1 MTLLPAHLILICVLV
16 ISPFFVWFLFRRVW
30 VSDGR
35 IRSLFLKL
43 SLSLASL
50 LFLFGGFEFYFY
62 NHVAVSDGFGQTK
75 MHQNW
80 RERYG
85 SVPSN
90 SLGFRDQ
97 EQVQSGK
104 PDLYIVGDSFTA
116 GHGINNYQDRYAN
129 ILETDL
135 QKQWD
140 LILLAKGG
148 WGTGK
153 QLDVY
158 AEISN
163 QRGGQHGV
171 LIWQYYINDIEE
183 SGEIIGITRPSIYL
197 GAPRFLKPIVD
208 HYHFANF
215 LYWGVFRTVYA
226 RKMGQQYL
234 AYLQKCY
241 SNEKVWRHHRQQL
254 QQVIELQH
262 RSELNTREETPSDR
276 KLIVIV
282 YPNLKD
288 IATTRAM
295 SDKVADFF
303 DRQGVSVV
311 NMADLLSGFSPKDI
325 TVNALDGHA
334 NEMVNQ
340 LLAERLYKNF
350 FRPSDYQK

>member
-1 MTLLPAHLILICVLV
+1 MSAHFILICILIIYPILV
-16 ISPFFVWFLFRRVW
+16 WALFRRVW

-35 IRSLFLKL
+35 IRGFFLKL
-43 SLSLASL
+43 SLLLASL
-50 LFLFGGFEFYFY
+50 LYLFGGFEFYFY
-62 NHVAVSDGFGQTK
+62 NHVAFSDGFGQTK

-97 EQVQSGK
+97 EHVQSGK
-104 PDLYIVGDSFTA
+104 PALYIVGDSFTA
-116 GHGINNYQDRYAN
+116 GHGINNYQDRYSN

-148 WGTGK
+148 WGTRK
-153 QLDVY
+153 QLEVY

-163 QRGGQHGV
+163 QRGDQDGV

-183 SGEIIGITRPSIYL
+183 SGEINGITRPSIYL
-197 GAPRFLKPIVD
+197 GAPRLLKPIVD

-215 LYWGVFRTVYA
+215 LYWGVFRAVYA
-226 RKMGQQYL
+226 QQIGQQYL
-234 AYLQKCY
+234 AYLQECY
-241 SNEKVWRHHRQQL
+241 SNEKVWKHHRQQL

-262 RSELNTREETPSDR
+262 RSEVNSMEETPLDR

-303 DRQGVSVV
+303 VRQGVSVV

-340 LLAERLYKNF
+340 LLAEHLYKTF
-350 FRPSDYQK
+350 FPPSDYQK

>member
-1 MTLLPAHLILICVLV
+1 
-16 ISPFFVWFLFRRVW
+16 
-30 VSDGR
+30 
-35 IRSLFLKL
+35 
-43 SLSLASL
+43 
-50 LFLFGGFEFYFY
+50 
-62 NHVAVSDGFGQTK
+62 
-75 MHQNW
+75 
-80 RERYG
+80 
-85 SVPSN
+85 
-90 SLGFRDQ
+90 
-97 EQVQSGK
+97 
-104 PDLYIVGDSFTA
+104 
-116 GHGINNYQDRYAN
+116 
-129 ILETDL
+129 
-135 QKQWD
+135 
-140 LILLAKGG
+140 
-148 WGTGK
+148 
-153 QLDVY
+153 
-158 AEISN
+158 
-163 QRGGQHGV
+163 V

-340 LLAERLYKNF
+340 LLAEHLYKNF